1 MTIVKNV
8 EIVAGVVLLC
18 AAGGPTGCRS
28 PQNARDAQ
36 EFSKPTQATSAG
48 QQLAALAA
56 GQNGFRWPT
65 GRRAA
70 ISLTFD
76 DARPSQ
82 VDRGLPILDAYGVK
96 ATFYVV
102 PSGVEQRLA
111 GWRKAVANGHEIG
124 NHTAKHPCSG
134 NFSWSREKALENYS
148 LPEMQRELDQAN
160 AAIERLLGV
169 KPTTFAYPCGQ
180 KFVGRGLSV
189 RSYVPLV
196 AERFIVGRGA
206 FDEVGNDP
214 NFCDLAQATGV
225 SLDGL
230 DFDQAKQL
238 IDKAAAEGRWLI
250 FFGHEI
256 GPVGHQTIATSTL
269 QALCRYAQD
278 PANGLWIDT
287 VETIGR
293 YILKQRTQNGKL
305 TIEN

>member
-1 MTIVKNV
+1 MKNLVLERSEGV
-8 EIVAGVVLLC
+8 EIVTGVVLLC
-18 AAGGPTGCRS
+18 VAAGLTGCRS
-28 PQNARDAQ
+28 
-36 EFSKPTQATSAG
+36 AG
-48 QQLAALAA
+48 TEQSSFHWP
-56 GQNGFRWPT
+56 NGK
-65 GRRAA
+65 RAA

-76 DARPSQ
+76 DARLSQ
-82 VDRGLPILDAYGVK
+82 VDRGLPILDAHRIK

-111 GWRKAVANGHEIG
+111 GWKNALANGHEIG

-134 NFSWSREKALENYS
+134 NFSWSSEKALENYS
-148 LPEMQRELDQAN
+148 LAEMRRELDQAS
-160 AAIERLLGV
+160 AAIELLLGV

-180 KFVGRGLSV
+180 KFVGRDLSV

-206 FDEVGNDP
+206 YDEVGNDP

-256 GPVGHQTIATSTL
+256 GPAGHQTIGTSTL
-269 QALCRYAQD
+269 QAVCRYAQD

-293 YILKQRTQNGKL
+293 YFLQQRTQNSKSR
-305 TIEN
+305 IEN

>member
-1 MTIVKNV
+1 LTIVKNV

-18 AAGGPTGCRS
+18 AAAGLTGCRS
-28 PQNARDAQ
+28 AETEQSS
-36 EFSKPTQATSAG
+36 FH
-48 QQLAALAA
+48 
-56 GQNGFRWPT
+56 WPD
-65 GRRAA
+65 GKRAA

-76 DARPSQ
+76 DARLSQ
-82 VDRGLPILDAYGVK
+82 VDRGLPILDAHGIK

-102 PSGVEQRLA
+102 PSQVEQRLA
-111 GWRKAVANGHEIG
+111 GWKKAVANGHEIG

-189 RSYVPLV
+189 KSYVPLV

-293 YILKQRTQNGKL
+293 YILKERIQNGKL

>member
-1 MTIVKNV
+1 MKNV
-8 EIVAGVVLLC
+8 EVIAGVVLLC
-18 AAGGPTGCRS
+18 AAAGLTGCRS
-28 PQNARDAQ
+28 AGIEQN
-36 EFSKPTQATSAG
+36 S
-48 QQLAALAA
+48 
-56 GQNGFRWPT
+56 FRWPD
-65 GRRAA
+65 GKRAA
-70 ISLTFD
+70 VSLTFD
-76 DARPSQ
+76 DARLSQ
-82 VDRGLPILDAYGVK
+82 VDRGLPILDTYGVK

-102 PSGVEQRLA
+102 PSQVEQRLS
-111 GWRKAVANGHEIG
+111 GWKNALANGHEIG

-148 LPEMQRELDQAN
+148 LAEMRRELDEAST
-160 AAIERLLGV
+160 AIKRQLGV

-180 KFVGRGLSV
+180 KFVGRGTSV

-206 FDEVGNDP
+206 YDEVGNDP

-256 GPVGHQTIATSTL
+256 GPAGHQTVATSTL
-269 QALCRYAQD
+269 ESVCRYAQD

-287 VETIGR
+287 VETIGK
-293 YILKQRTQNGKL
+293 YIRQQRNGA
-305 TIEN
+305 NQ